1 MCCIRRANL
10 DAVWGRESHTVRATL
25 RNAQQLVSMWRLAR
39 IPVELPQRG
48 PFPVSDVLGLRV
60 AIGMLI
66 KSLEP
71 GRYSKSYQQFETI
84 RKLRA
89 AFSNM
94 HMSSIEGVSSLRT
107 VGGETSKMSLMLLPT
122 NSLWFERFAQGCLKR
137 MGQDVRQDWAITL
150 PTILRLIE
158 VLDEEWEAADGWEA
172 KHRVASAGAFAII
185 AFCGSFRGNEV
196 FLTDL
201 FGLAKYEAEL
211 SDEDH
216 VIIPLL
222 GMYKGEAHQR
232 YHLTPLAAVTNSGL
246 QVRTWVSRLVQV
258 HREIGRVHGPAFG
271 NRRGET
277 LTSGFVES
285 LLADRLQLI
294 KDTRPGVIP
303 KEVDCYEHFGISRSF
318 RRGATTAARIRG
330 VGREVI
336 DLTNRWRRFE
346 DAKGRRPRLAMQD
359 HYTDIRSL
367 VPELIKFSKA
377 L

>member
-94 HMSSIEGVSSLRT
+94 HMSLIEGVSSLRT

-150 PTILRLIE
+150 PTILSLIE

-172 KHRVASAGAFAII
+172 
-185 AFCGSFRGNEV
+185 
-196 FLTDL
+196 
-201 FGLAKYEAEL
+201 
-211 SDEDH
+211 
-216 VIIPLL
+216 
-222 GMYKGEAHQR
+222 
-232 YHLTPLAAVTNSGL
+232 VT
-246 QVRTWVSRLVQV
+246 R
-258 HREIGRVHGPAFG
+258 
-271 NRRGET
+271 
-277 LTSGFVES
+277 
-285 LLADRLQLI
+285 
-294 KDTRPGVIP
+294 
-303 KEVDCYEHFGISRSF
+303 
-318 RRGATTAARIRG
+318 
-330 VGREVI
+330 
-336 DLTNRWRRFE
+336 
-346 DAKGRRPRLAMQD
+346 
-359 HYTDIRSL
+359 
-367 VPELIKFSKA
+367 
-377 L
+377 